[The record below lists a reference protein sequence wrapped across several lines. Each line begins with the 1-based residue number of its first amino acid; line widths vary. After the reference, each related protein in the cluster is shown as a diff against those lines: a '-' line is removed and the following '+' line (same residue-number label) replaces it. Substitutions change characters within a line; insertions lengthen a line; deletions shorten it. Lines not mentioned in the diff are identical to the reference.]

1 VEQTPEENMATFPS
15 VSGGYVSIPFY
26 SRLSK
31 IGMGKQYIW
40 HDSTSLKK
48 KKHTYVIWSFCRG
61 MFKGMSTNLGQ

>member
-48 KKHTYVIWSFCRG
+48 KKAYLCNMELLQGNV
-61 MFKGMSTNLGQ
+61 